1 MIDNNNII
9 LITDNSETEKI
20 VLEKLVLLRKNDN
33 IRTCT
38 YSNIKNALK
47 ESLFSLVILVEDE
60 DVDLTLKYVKT
71 IKQVNPDVEV
81 LLVLN
86 KINQELI
93 LKAYDSGIYDYL
105 SINSDDYDFM
115 IKAVNCFKYRMQK
128 DENSRNQ
135 KFLKVMGVIDSKTGL
150 YHQKY
155 LKDVFIDL
163 TEDLKIR
170 YGTFTILSLDDSNK
184 TKVSTNRLARVLKAN
199 LREDDIIAQAR
210 GGKFYIILPNIDLI
224 GTKTV
229 LQKIQDKMG
238 ENFKLR
244 AGISK
249 IGINSF
255 ETLEKNSNDGL
266 VSALQNDVLAVC
278 LEDNIDVQNTWL
290 EDDVSETK
298 TKEYK
303 LFKNAFTNKME
314 NVITPIFYRYQKTYE
329 TKLTNT
335 QVSQYANNIE
345 CVFSLKNDK
354 VHSELVL
361 MYDGFAKFKLE
372 INHSGLDSAENTKS
386 EIPLNKLTDK
396 LLISLLRQLKD
407 EYKRSAY

>member
-86 KINQELI
+86 KINLELI

>member
-9 LITDNSETEKI
+9 LITDNPETEKI

-33 IRTCT
+33 IRNCT

-86 KINQELI
+86 KINLELI
-93 LKAYDSGIYDYL
+93 LKAYDDGIYDYL

-386 EIPLNKLTDK
+386 EVPLNKLTDK

>member
-9 LITDNSETEKI
+9 LITDNPETEKI

-38 YSNIKNALK
+38 YSNIKNALR

-86 KINQELI
+86 KINLELI
-93 LKAYDSGIYDYL
+93 LKAYDDGIYDYL

-290 EDDVSETK
+290 EDDESETK

>member
-9 LITDNSETEKI
+9 LITDNPETEKI

-38 YSNIKNALK
+38 YSNIKNALR

-86 KINQELI
+86 KINLELI
-93 LKAYDSGIYDYL
+93 LKAYDDGIYDYL

>member
-38 YSNIKNALK
+38 YSNIKNALR

-86 KINQELI
+86 KINLELI
-93 LKAYDSGIYDYL
+93 LKAYDDGIYDYL

>member
-9 LITDNSETEKI
+9 LITDNPETEKI

-86 KINQELI
+86 KINLELI
-93 LKAYDSGIYDYL
+93 LKAYDDGIYDYL

-290 EDDVSETK
+290 EDDESETK

>member
-38 YSNIKNALK
+38 YSNIKNALR

-86 KINQELI
+86 KINLELI
-93 LKAYDSGIYDYL
+93 LKAYDDGIYDYL

-386 EIPLNKLTDK
+386 EVPLNKLTDK